1 MSLNRLHELW
11 QTGNTGL
18 FERNK
23 PELEAGSLSLG
34 AQSCSATPAL
44 FKSATTTLNLV
55 IETLCSRAETTRS
68 LDELAF
74 LADLTRQMADSSD
87 APEEQDRAARLQFT
101 IANMIYERNGEQ
113 TPTVVLS
120 YATRC
125 YTDAKRL
132 NAASVSDLW
141 VQYKKDAAGARA
153 ATSPENVLQAW
164 TRAKATANQLVA
176 FDDENWVFVRAAWT
190 ASQRIA
196 DHLSKVGDVSA
207 ARSEA
212 TNAVAAVERL
222 VDVKPDKASTWRDL
236 WTSLVSRGDISRRAA
251 NFDGARQ
258 DYERALG
265 LAESSDDATSDVQR
279 HIAQSQTK
287 LGEVAREAGHL
298 TDAQMWFERSLVLQR
313 ALVDADP
320 QNTLAVR
327 DLAKSYGVQGA
338 VLTALGGRDDA
349 QALALSEAVKFRTIV
364 VSLEP
369 SSVVYNRE
377 LTVACEKL
385 ALSTKSVG
393 DWERASNAA
402 QAFAR
407 FPDLTEND
415 QKLIKRIRHKAG

>member
-1 MSLNRLHELW
+1 
-11 QTGNTGL
+11 
-18 FERNK
+18 
-23 PELEAGSLSLG
+23 
-34 AQSCSATPAL
+34 
-44 FKSATTTLNLV
+44 
-55 IETLCSRAETTRS
+55 
-68 LDELAF
+68 
-74 LADLTRQMADSSD
+74 MADSSD